1 MGSGLYRLVSGAV
14 PLLLLA
20 SCASSDPKFTH
31 LRLTPA
37 PAVMN
42 AAEMPAGVSGVFEM
56 VVRSTGREG
65 GNLFLNS
72 ELDYRDPRNLTIVIS
87 PSMEQALQARLGA
100 PVESAIAKRT
110 IAVRGTAR
118 KIKILFVEDGHP
130 SGKYYFQTHLTVGTA
145 RDLTVEGERPTA

>member
-1 MGSGLYRLVSGAV
+1 MGMGLRQIAV
-14 PLLLLA
+14 GTASLLLA
-20 SCASSDPKFTH
+20 SCAAHASHVTQ

-37 PAVMN
+37 QAVIN
-42 AAEMPAGVSGVFEM
+42 AAEMPAGVSGVFER

-72 ELDYRDPRNLTIVIS
+72 ELDYRDPRNLTIVVS
-87 PSMEQALQARLGA
+87 PPVEQALENRLGA
-100 PVESAIAKRT
+100 PVESAVARRT

-118 KIKILFVEDGHP
+118 KIKVVFMSDGRP
-130 SGKYYFQTHLTVGTA
+130 SGKYYFQTHLTVGSA